1 MLYVINKSFGFVVEI
16 SQILSLK
23 NKLVKLTISVTWT
36 ILLSFPL
43 TFTLGIMQANFHS
56 ENLL

>member
-1 MLYVINKSFGFVVEI
+1 MLYVSNKNFGFVVQI

-23 NKLVKLTISVTWT
+23 NKLVKLAISVTWS

-43 TFTLGIMQANFHS
+43 TFTSGIMQANFHS
-56 ENLL
+56 ENWL